1 MKIGALAERAGVSAK
16 TIRYYEDVGLIEPA
30 PRTGNGYR
38 AYTEDDVHILQ
49 FVNRARSLGF
59 SVNDCRALLALYRD
73 KSRAS
78 ADVKSLALSH
88 VEEVDRKIEELQ
100 SIRRTLSTL
109 AEKCQ
114 GNDRPDCPI
123 IEELS
128 NSPDGA
134 K

>member
-16 TIRYYEDVGLIEPA
+16 TIRYYEEVGLIEPA
-30 PRTGNGYR
+30 PRAGNGYR

-128 NSPDGA
+128 NSPDDV